1 MQVGWVKIGDFRQIA
16 GYISIRSSAI
26 AEGPRDASCRLKSW
40 TLGNS
45 LRQTVSHPLC
55 LCLPSSKIDSSP
67 LKGCGGNCR
76 PSGKKWQL
84 TTAGFMTHVT
94 SKLTA
99 KNRDQL
105 RDHRP
110 TLGNR
115 IGGLRATFTFN
126 VNPEYKNKTHN
137 SVWVLTKRLQ

>member
-1 MQVGWVKIGDFRQIA
+1 MFF
-16 GYISIRSSAI
+16 
-26 AEGPRDASCRLKSW
+26 LKSEKKRKICIIEHW
-40 TLGNS
+40 V
-45 LRQTVSHPLC
+45 TVFGKLFHTHCASVYRAAKLIAA
-55 LCLPSSKIDSSP
+55 LL
-67 LKGCGGNCR
+67 R

-84 TTAGFMTHVT
+84 TTALFMTHVT
-94 SKLTA
+94 CKLTA

-137 SVWVLTKRLQ
+137 SV